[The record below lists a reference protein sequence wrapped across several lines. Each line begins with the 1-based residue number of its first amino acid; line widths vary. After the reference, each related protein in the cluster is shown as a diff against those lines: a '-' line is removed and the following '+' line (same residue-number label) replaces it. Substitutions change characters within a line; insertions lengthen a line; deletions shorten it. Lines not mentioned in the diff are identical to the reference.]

1 MQEKLLLK
9 IQFIVI
15 RNYNLRENDSY
26 IEIKYKTREN

>member
-15 RNYNLRENDSY
+15 RNYNSSENDSY